1 MNDETTKP
9 RRADVFPPDYEFETP
24 KTDED
29 YDDPED
35 SGPGCMA
42 WGIMGLFGLVIAIAI
57 VLTAILAGFNNGLST
72 AHVTAAASTQQNI
85 ARQCTIIPDDIA
97 QGRFAVLE
105 ARFESMTI
113 DGVLADCA
121 AVFAPQ
127 ATIIY
132 EQSLI
137 TPTQPPTAIPTMTA
151 TSAPQIV
158 EVTTIATI
166 APVVSNSGYD
176 LDALLVEA
184 RDFMATSEYGEAVI
198 TLDAIRSIDPNF
210 ETQTINGLLFNAL
223 TNQALF
229 LYRSDNGSLAE
240 AILLTNRAEQFGD
253 IQATELPFERSV
265 AELYLDAQANMGL
278 NYQLA
283 ISLFS
288 QVVALSPNYPRGT
301 GTASARLL
309 EQYEAYGDAQLLG
322 GESCQAENTF
332 NTALSLSPNSLSLG
346 AKATTANEQCRFGF
360 LATIDPNATP
370 DPDATVAPIGQN
382 GS

>member
-1 MNDETTKP
+1 MNDEITKIP
-9 RRADVFPPDYEFETP
+9 ERADTFPPDYEFEQT
-24 KTDED
+24 KSDED

-35 SGPGCMA
+35 NGPGCMA
-42 WGIMGLFGLVIAIAI
+42 WSIIGLFGLLIAIAI
-57 VLTAILAGFNNGLST
+57 VLTAVLAGFNNGLST
-72 AHVTAAASTQQNI
+72 ARATVAVATQRII
-85 ARQCTIIPDDIA
+85 AGQCELIPTEIA
-97 QGRFAVLE
+97 EGRLGRLE
-105 ARFESMTI
+105 DRFNSMTI
-113 DGVLADCA
+113 DGVLAPCA
-121 AVFAPQ
+121 EVFVIQ
-127 ATIIY
+127 ATIAY

-137 TPTQPPTAIPTMTA
+137 TPTQPPTAIPTMTMTA
-151 TSAPQIV
+151 TSVPQIV
-158 EVTTIATI
+158 EATATATI
-166 APVVSNSGYD
+166 EAIVSDSGYD

-198 TLDAIRSIDPNF
+198 TLDAIRSIDEQF

-278 NYQLA
+278 NYQLT

-288 QVVALSPNYPRGT
+288 QVLALSPNYPRGT
-301 GTASARLL
+301 GTASTRLL

-322 GESCQAENTF
+322 GEACQAENTF

-346 AKATTANEQCRFGF
+346 AKVTTANEQCSFSF
-360 LATIDPNATP
+360 LGTP
-370 DPDATVAPIGQN
+370 DPDATIAPIGQN